1 MPFEPGN
8 SLGSKSRWFDGAL
21 RRAIA
26 QDDGKRLR
34 RAAET
39 LLTKAAKGEPWAIAL
54 LADRL
59 DGRVL
64 PQLPDQGDGTLV
76 VSWVVSAPST
86 SAAPSQA
93 EVIDHSPSKDRAGSH
108 PADTVQ
114 AGPAPAIEMDGGVG
128 GGGGTPTHT
137 LGTPVP
143 LRSAAAA
150 AADEPPL

>member
-1 MPFEPGN
+1 MAAPLGN
-8 SLGSKSRWFDGAL
+8 QFGAKSRWFDGAL

-64 PQLPDQGDGTLV
+64 PQIPDAGDGTLV
-76 VSWVVSAPST
+76 VSWVMQGATPSH
-86 SAAPSQA
+86 A
-93 EVIDHSPSKDRAGSH
+93 IDVESTERAGPH
-108 PADTVQ
+108 PANAVRE
-114 AGPAPAIEMDGGVG
+114 GPHAAIETDGGVG
-128 GGGGTPTHT
+128 GGGGTPAHT
-137 LGTPVP
+137 GPGPVP
-143 LRSAAAA
+143 SRLPGT
-150 AADEPPL
+150 DE